1 MDTLIKDLARQNQ
14 AEMLRAIAAT
24 SQVRIAELVGI
35 SEATVSRWKDRE
47 GELEKLAAFAAAC
60 GIRFV
65 RSDVRHV
72 DSEHLRALAVLA
84 QRALRQDAQSS
95 GWGEL

>member
-1 MDTLIKDLARQNQ
+1 MDSLIKNLARENQ
-14 AEMLRAIAAT
+14 AEMLRGIAAT

-47 GELEKLAAFAAAC
+47 GELEKLSVFAAAC
-60 GIRFV
+60 GLRFV
-65 RSDVRHV
+65 RADVKHI
-72 DSEHLRALAVLA
+72 DNEHLRALAVLA
-84 QRALRQDAQSS
+84 QRALRQDATAS